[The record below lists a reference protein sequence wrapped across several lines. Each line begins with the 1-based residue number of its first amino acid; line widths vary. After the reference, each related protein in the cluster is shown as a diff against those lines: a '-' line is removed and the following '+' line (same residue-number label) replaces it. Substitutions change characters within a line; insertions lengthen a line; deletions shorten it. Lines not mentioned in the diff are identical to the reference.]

1 MAHIRR
7 GGRATTPFG
16 DLVTWTQA
24 EGARGTRW
32 RESIERDGGLVR
44 ALLLEVSS
52 RGRPTRLEMTTH
64 AGLLTLHPEPD
75 ESAIHGNVVSTDGVR
90 HLAFDWG
97 PDHELFVIGSPAS
110 AAITLR
116 RAERDLTVG
125 ASTVLDVLRID
136 DGLDPRPA
144 RWRLERIEA
153 HGWHLR
159 DTDGD
164 DERRVTVGADG
175 RPQLFDEMVWP
186 LEG

>member
-1 MAHIRR
+1 
-7 GGRATTPFG
+7 
-16 DLVTWTQA
+16 
-24 EGARGTRW
+24 
-32 RESIERDGGLVR
+32 
-44 ALLLEVSS
+44 
-52 RGRPTRLEMTTH
+52 
-64 AGLLTLHPEPD
+64 
-75 ESAIHGNVVSTDGVR
+75 
-90 HLAFDWG
+90 
-97 PDHELFVIGSPAS
+97 VIGSPAS

-116 RAERDLTVG
+116 RAERTLTVG